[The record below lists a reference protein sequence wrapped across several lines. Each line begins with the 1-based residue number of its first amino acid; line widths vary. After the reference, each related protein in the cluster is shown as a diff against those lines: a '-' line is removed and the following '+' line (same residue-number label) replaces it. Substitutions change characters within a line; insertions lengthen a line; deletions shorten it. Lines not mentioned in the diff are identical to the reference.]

1 MNKKQIAITL
11 GIVCFILTVAIS
23 IQLKTVQNSNSTVS
37 QSLTENGLRDEVLR
51 WKEQYDNAYAELTES
66 QKTLEEIRRVA
77 TQNDTT
83 ATAKQEEITRSNM
96 ILGLVQVEGPGLEI
110 TLADNNTGMTQDG
123 QPVLDLST
131 QIVHFDDL
139 LQVVN
144 ALNNAGAEAISIN
157 EHRVIQT
164 TAMTCEGNI
173 IKINGE
179 RISSPFTIKA
189 IGSTGILSGSL
200 NMIGGPLYWMEQDGV
215 LVDIV
220 QSENVV
226 VEKYNGVINYQYMKN
241 KE

>member
-83 ATAKQEEITRSNM
+83 ATAKQEEIARSNM
-96 ILGLVQVEGPGLEI
+96 ILGLVQVEGPGLEV

-131 QIVHFDDL
+131 QIVNFDDL

-157 EHRVIQT
+157 GHRVIQT
-164 TAMTCEGNI
+164 TAITCEGNI

>member
-1 MNKKQIAITL
+1 ML
-11 GIVCFILTVAIS
+11 F
-23 IQLKTVQNSNSTVS
+23 
-37 QSLTENGLRDEVLR
+37 
-51 WKEQYDNAYAELTES
+51 
-66 QKTLEEIRRVA
+66 
-77 TQNDTT
+77 
-83 ATAKQEEITRSNM
+83 RS
-96 ILGLVQVEGPGLEI
+96 
-110 TLADNNTGMTQDG
+110 
-123 QPVLDLST
+123 
-131 QIVHFDDL
+131 
-139 LQVVN
+139 
-144 ALNNAGAEAISIN
+144 
-157 EHRVIQT
+157 
-164 TAMTCEGNI
+164 TCEGNI